1 MALTVGSGPF
11 GRWPAGSFNVSA
23 PEPEEVLWF
32 EDSPRWVRGRRGG
45 ETVVDSRHAKLLHE
59 HGSLPVYYFP
69 EDDVRTDLLEPA
81 GDGEGSPRRG
91 PERRFDVLGAERA
104 AWTHPEPP
112 PGAEFLR
119 GHVAFEWTAMEEWL
133 EEEEVL
139 AVHPRD
145 PYHRVDVLPSSR
157 HVRIL
162 AGGTVLADSRRTLA
176 LFETGLPPRW
186 YVPREDVRM
195 DLLEPS
201 DLRTQCPYKGE
212 ASYLSA
218 PSERDIAWTYEH
230 PRDEVAPIA
239 GLVAFWNERAD
250 VELDGEIQEPPR
262 TQWSEGG

>member
-59 HGSLPVYYFP
+59 
-69 EDDVRTDLLEPA
+69 PA
-81 GDGEGSPRRG
+81 GDGAGSSRRG
-91 PERRFDVLGAERA
+91 AEGRFDVLGAERA

-119 GHVAFEWTAMEEWL
+119 RHVAFEWAAMDEWL

-162 AGGTVLADSRRTLA
+162 AGGTVLADSRRALA

-212 ASYLSA
+212 ASYLS
-218 PSERDIAWTYEH
+218 
-230 PRDEVAPIA
+230 
-239 GLVAFWNERAD
+239 
-250 VELDGEIQEPPR
+250 
-262 TQWSEGG
+262 